1 MTWSSAGRF
10 CAKFDV
16 DSMSGIC
23 RQHASDIHLVGVEAG
38 RQLLFTAGMLR
49 HVNPGQANGER

>member
-1 MTWSSAGRF
+1 
-10 CAKFDV
+10 
-16 DSMSGIC
+16 MSGIC